1 MVQTEVVPNT
11 CDSFSLI
18 FHSPQSSRK
27 DMGTGVSLR
36 PINIAH
42 QNIYIYSARQS
53 SVAYL
58 GMTIS
63 GEIFVIDCY
72 IVALYHPLPNF
83 KKCECLSF

>member
-1 MVQTEVVPNT
+1 
-11 CDSFSLI
+11 
-18 FHSPQSSRK
+18 
-27 DMGTGVSLR
+27 MGTGVSLR

-63 GEIFVIDCY
+63 GEIFVFDCY

-83 KKCECLSF
+83 KKCDILGTTHVVAFDNAYS